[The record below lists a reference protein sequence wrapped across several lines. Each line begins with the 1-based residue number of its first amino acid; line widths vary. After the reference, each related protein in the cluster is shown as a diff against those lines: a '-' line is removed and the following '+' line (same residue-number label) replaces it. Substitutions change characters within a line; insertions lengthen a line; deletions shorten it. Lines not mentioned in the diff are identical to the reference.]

1 MPNGP
6 FREAGEAF
14 RRDENVEYT
23 TGAPSWRLVLRRALG
38 GLRPRRRTQRTRGW
52 SVGVPLIALA
62 AGLLFTTSAR
72 TADGTQLR
80 DDRRPQLAQLIAD
93 KRVRLEAREKT
104 AAKLR
109 ADVDQDSARL
119 AEVDGPGKEA
129 RERGDA
135 LRPQAGFTALH
146 GPGVT
151 VTLNDSSRR
160 GADLGENAPDNDDLV
175 VHQGDVQAVVNAL
188 WAGGA
193 EAMSI
198 MDVRVISTS
207 AVRCVGNTLLL
218 HGQVFSPPFKITA
231 IGEPT
236 EMRHAL
242 ESAEGVQ
249 QFRTAVADFG
259 LGYTETVERNVTV
272 RAYDGSSDLRS
283 ARVAE

>member
-1 MPNGP
+1 M
-6 FREAGEAF
+6 
-14 RRDENVEYT
+14 EYT
-23 TGAPSWRLVLRRALG
+23 SGAQSWRVVLRRALG
-38 GLRPRRRTQRTRGW
+38 GLRPRRRGQRTRGW
-52 SVGVPLIALA
+52 SVGVPLIGLI

-72 TADGTQLR
+72 TADGTALR

-93 KRVRLEAREKT
+93 ERARVAARQQT
-104 AAKLR
+104 ADQLNAQVEQDTAHLAQVDRPVEQAR
-109 ADVDQDSARL
+109 AQA
-119 AEVDGPGKEA
+119 
-129 RERGDA
+129 DA
-135 LRPQAGFTALH
+135 LRPAAGFTALH
-146 GPGVT
+146 GPGLT

-160 GADLGENAPDNDDLV
+160 ASESDPNGPHNDDLV
-175 VHQGDVQAVVNAL
+175 VHQGDVQAVVNAM

-198 MDVRVISTS
+198 MDIRVISTS

-236 EMRHAL
+236 AMQNAL
-242 ESAEGVQ
+242 GSAEGVR
-249 QFRTAVADFG
+249 QFRDAVADFG

-283 ARVAE
+283 AQVAQ

>member
-1 MPNGP
+1 MTK
-6 FREAGEAF
+6 
-14 RRDENVEYT
+14 VEYT

-38 GLRPRRRTQRTRGW
+38 GLRPRRRTQRVRGW

-62 AGLLFTTSAR
+62 AGLLFTTSAH
-72 TADGTQLR
+72 TADGTALR

-93 KRVRLEAREKT
+93 KKVRLDARDKT
-104 AAKLR
+104 AAGLR
-109 ADVDQDSARL
+109 AEVDQDTARL
-119 AEVDGPGKEA
+119 AEVDAPVAQARQRADELRGP
-129 RERGDA
+129 
-135 LRPQAGFTALH
+135 AGFTELH

-151 VTLNDSSRR
+151 VTLNDSPRR
-160 GADLGENAPDNDDLV
+160 GTDLGSPNAPDNDDLV

-218 HGQVFSPPFKITA
+218 HGQVFSPPFRISA

-236 EMRHAL
+236 TMRHAL
-242 ESAEGVQ
+242 ESAEGVR
-249 QFRTAVADFG
+249 QFRDAVADFG

-283 ARVAE
+283 ARVE

>member
-1 MPNGP
+1 M
-6 FREAGEAF
+6 
-14 RRDENVEYT
+14 EYT
-23 TGAPSWRLVLRRALG
+23 TGTPSWRLVLRRALG
-38 GLRPRRRTQRTRGW
+38 GLRPRRRGQRVRGW

-72 TADGTQLR
+72 TADGTALR

-93 KRVRLEAREKT
+93 RRERMDVREQA

-109 ADVDQDSARL
+109 AEVDQDTARL
-119 AEVDGPGKEA
+119 AEVDQPVKAA
-129 RERGDA
+129 RQRVDG
-135 LRPQAGFTALH
+135 LRAPAGFTALA
-146 GPGVT
+146 GPGIT
-151 VTLNDSSRR
+151 VKLDDSPRR
-160 GADLGENAPDNDDLV
+160 SNEFGDANAPDNDDLV

-198 MDVRVISTS
+198 MDIRVISTS

-236 EMRHAL
+236 AMRRAL

-249 QFRTAVADFG
+249 QFRDAVADFG

-283 ARVAE
+283 ARAAR

>member
-1 MPNGP
+1 
-6 FREAGEAF
+6 
-14 RRDENVEYT
+14 VEYT

-38 GLRPRRRTQRTRGW
+38 GLRPRRKGQKQRGW
-52 SVGVPLIALA
+52 SIGVPLIALA

-72 TADGTQLR
+72 TADGTALR
-80 DDRRPQLAQLIAD
+80 DDRRPQLAQLIQD
-93 KRVRLEAREKT
+93 KRAHLADREKLAAQLRSEVDRDT
-104 AAKLR
+104 AKLATVSGPVKSARDR
-109 ADVDQDSARL
+109 AD
-119 AEVDGPGKEA
+119 G
-129 RERGDA
+129 
-135 LRPQAGFTALH
+135 LRQPAGFTALR
-146 GPGVT
+146 GQGLT
-151 VTLNDSSRR
+151 VVLNDSPRR
-160 GADLGENAPDNDDLV
+160 PADGGATTPANDDLV

-236 EMRHAL
+236 AMHRAL

-249 QFRTAVADFG
+249 QFRDAVADFG
-259 LGYTETVERNVTV
+259 LGYQETVERNVTV

-283 ARVAE
+283 AQVAG

>member
-1 MPNGP
+1 M
-6 FREAGEAF
+6 
-14 RRDENVEYT
+14 EYT

-38 GLRPRRRTQRTRGW
+38 ALRPRRRGQRTPGW
-52 SVGVPLIALA
+52 SVVVPLIALA
-62 AGLLFTTSAR
+62 AGLLFTTSAT
-72 TADGTQLR
+72 TADGTALR

-93 KRVRLEAREKT
+93 KRVRLDAREVT
-104 AAKLR
+104 AANLR
-109 ADVDQDSARL
+109 AEVDQDTARL
-119 AEVDGPGKEA
+119 AEVDQPVNESRQRA
-129 RERGDA
+129 DA
-135 LRPQAGFTALH
+135 LRAPAGFTALR

-160 GADLGENAPDNDDLV
+160 QSEFGAQNAPDNDDLV

-198 MDVRVISTS
+198 MEVRVISTS

-218 HGQVFSPPFKITA
+218 HGQVFSPPFRITA

-236 EMRHAL
+236 AMHRAL
-242 ESAEGVQ
+242 ESAEGVR
-249 QFRTAVADFG
+249 QFRDAVADFG

-272 RAYDGSSDLRS
+272 RAYDGSSDLRY

>member
-1 MPNGP
+1 
-6 FREAGEAF
+6 
-14 RRDENVEYT
+14 VEYT
-23 TGAPSWRLVLRRALG
+23 SGAPSWRLVLRRALG
-38 GLRPRRRTQRTRGW
+38 GLRPRRRGQRTRGW

-72 TADGTQLR
+72 TADGTALR
-80 DDRRPQLAQLIAD
+80 DDRRPELAQLIAD
-93 KRVRLEAREKT
+93 ERERLTARQKSADQLNADVEQKT
-104 AAKLR
+104 AQLGT
-109 ADVDQDSARL
+109 VDQPVKAAQEQADSMRQA
-119 AEVDGPGKEA
+119 
-129 RERGDA
+129 
-135 LRPQAGFTALH
+135 AGFTALQ
-146 GPGVT
+146 GTGLT
-151 VTLNDSSRR
+151 VTLNDSPRR
-160 GADLGENAPDNDDLV
+160 ASETDPNGPDNDDLV
-175 VHQGDVQAVVNAL
+175 VHQGDVQAVVNAM

-198 MDVRVISTS
+198 MDIRVISTS

-236 EMRHAL
+236 AMHRAL

-249 QFRTAVADFG
+249 QFRDAVADFG

-283 ARVAE
+283 AKVAQ

>member
-1 MPNGP
+1 M
-6 FREAGEAF
+6 
-14 RRDENVEYT
+14 EYT

-38 GLRPRRRTQRTRGW
+38 GLRPRRRGQRTRGW

-72 TADGTQLR
+72 TADGTVLR

-93 KRVRLEAREKT
+93 KRARLAAREKV
-104 AAKLR
+104 AATLN
-109 ADVDQDSARL
+109 AEVDQDTAQL
-119 AEVDGPGKEA
+119 AEVDQPVKQA
-129 RERGDA
+129 RQQADA
-135 LRPQAGFTALH
+135 LRGPAGFTALR
-146 GPGVT
+146 GTGLT
-151 VTLNDSSRR
+151 VTLNDSPRR
-160 GADLGENAPDNDDLV
+160 ANVSDPNGPENDDLV
-175 VHQGDVQAVVNAL
+175 VHQGDVQAVVNAM

-198 MDVRVISTS
+198 MDIRVISTS

-236 EMRHAL
+236 AMHRAL

-249 QFRTAVADFG
+249 QFRVAVADFG

>member
-1 MPNGP
+1 M
-6 FREAGEAF
+6 
-14 RRDENVEYT
+14 DYT

-38 GLRPRRRTQRTRGW
+38 GLRPRRKAQRSRGW
-52 SVGVPLIALA
+52 SAVVPLIALA
-62 AGLLFTTSAR
+62 AGLLFTTSAT
-72 TADGTQLR
+72 TADGTALR

-93 KRVRLEAREKT
+93 KRTRLESREGT
-104 AAKLR
+104 AAELR
-109 ADVDQDSARL
+109 AAVDNDTARL
-119 AEVDGPGKEA
+119 AEVDQPVKEGRQRA
-129 RERGDA
+129 DA
-135 LRPQAGFTALH
+135 LRSPAGFTAVR
-146 GPGVT
+146 GPGMT
-151 VTLNDSSRR
+151 VMLNDSPRR
-160 GADLGENAPDNDDLV
+160 SNEFGGQNAPDNDDLV

-198 MDVRVISTS
+198 MDIRVISTS

-236 EMRHAL
+236 AMRRAL

-249 QFRTAVADFG
+249 QFRDAVADFG

>member
-1 MPNGP
+1 
-6 FREAGEAF
+6 
-14 RRDENVEYT
+14 VEYT

-38 GLRPRRRTQRTRGW
+38 GLRPRRPSQRQRGW
-52 SVGVPLIALA
+52 SLAVPLIGLA
-62 AGLLFTTSAR
+62 AGLLFTTSAT
-72 TADGTQLR
+72 TADGTALR

-93 KRVRLEAREKT
+93 KRERLEDREKRAAALRAAVDQD
-104 AAKLR
+104 AAKL
-109 ADVDQDSARL
+109 ANVDQPVKS
-119 AEVDGPGKEA
+119 A
-129 RERGDA
+129 RERADA
-135 LRPQAGFTALH
+135 MRAGAGFTALR
-146 GPGVT
+146 GPGIT
-151 VTLNDSSRR
+151 VLLNDSPQRTTTTG
-160 GADLGENAPDNDDLV
+160 GATAPENDDLV

-236 EMRHAL
+236 AMHRAL

-249 QFRTAVADFG
+249 QFRIAVADFG
-259 LGYTETVERNVTV
+259 LGYQETVERNVTV

-283 ARVAE
+283 AEVTE

>member
-1 MPNGP
+1 MC
-6 FREAGEAF
+6 GE
-14 RRDENVEYT
+14 DTGVEYT
-23 TGAPSWRLVLRRALG
+23 TGAPSWRLVMRRALG
-38 GLRPRRRTQRTRGW
+38 GLRPRRKGQKTRGW
-52 SVGVPLIALA
+52 SIGVPLIALA

-72 TADGTQLR
+72 TADGTALR
-80 DDRRPQLAQLIAD
+80 DDRRPQLAQLIQD
-93 KRVRLEAREKT
+93 KRGRLDDREKR
-104 AAKLR
+104 AALLR
-109 ADVDQDSARL
+109 GQVDQDTAQL
-119 AEVDGPGKEA
+119 AKVDGPVKSA
-129 RERGDA
+129 RERADG
-135 LRPQAGFTALH
+135 LREPAGFTALQ

-151 VTLNDSSRR
+151 VVLNDSSRR
-160 GADLGENAPDNDDLV
+160 PGEGGPNAPDNDDLV
-175 VHQGDVQAVVNAL
+175 VHQGDVQAVVNAM

-231 IGEPT
+231 IGAPT
-236 EMRHAL
+236 TMHQAL

-249 QFRTAVADFG
+249 QFRDAVADFG
-259 LGYTETVERNVTV
+259 LGYSETVERNVSV

>member
-1 MPNGP
+1 MSGAA
-6 FREAGEAF
+6 FREAIASF
-14 RRDENVEYT
+14 WRDEDVEYT

-38 GLRPRRRTQRTRGW
+38 GLRPRRGARRNRWT
-52 SVGVPLIALA
+52 VGVPLIALA

-93 KRVRLEAREKT
+93 KRVRLDAREKT
-104 AAKLR
+104 AAQLR
-109 ADVDQDSARL
+109 ADVDQDTARL
-119 AEVDGPGKEA
+119 AEVDQPVKEA
-129 RERGDA
+129 REKADA
-135 LRPQAGFTALH
+135 LRTAAGFTALH
-146 GPGVT
+146 GPGLT
-151 VTLNDSSRR
+151 VTLNDSPRR
-160 GADLGENAPDNDDLV
+160 GADLGPNTPDNDDLV

-236 EMRHAL
+236 ALRQAL

-249 QFRTAVADFG
+249 QFRDAVADFG
-259 LGYTETVERNVTV
+259 LGYQETVERNVTV

-283 ARVAE
+283 ARVAR